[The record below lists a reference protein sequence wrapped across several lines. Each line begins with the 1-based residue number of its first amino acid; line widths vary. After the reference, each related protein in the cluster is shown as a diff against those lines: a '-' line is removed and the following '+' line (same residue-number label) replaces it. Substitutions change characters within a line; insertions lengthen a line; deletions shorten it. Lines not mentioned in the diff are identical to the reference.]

1 MRRLRSHRAL
11 QRCIEANPVQDFT
24 FFIKKVQYQCPRAL
38 AILVSANVEKIVL
51 ADSTCFEFHL
61 NINDE
66 FEYFQLVMDLCEGQ
80 EVTVNLEQSLF
91 IMVVA
96 EMLQSRELAE
106 AVSDLQ
112 LPPSEITSSNAIYR
126 IVQKEIYGIDP
137 TDEVNFIATHFS
149 ELAPESLMTI
159 PLETLEMILSHADIT
174 IPNEK
179 FRFKF
184 ISELVKREGDAF
196 SCLFEFVDF
205 SKLPRSETRTF
216 VAGLAPENVSGG
228 IILALVKAGL
238 WMHPDDDVFGDD
250 DDVFRP
256 PDARWKTPIDLT
268 VPGPNPKKES
278 KRTQKSRKPLISE
291 DVREVGLCSYGE
303 GARTIPLNL
312 DLPESSSSF
321 EYDYPERKNKDTVK
335 PEVVVEEEI
344 PETSSSSSSSSWSA
358 GFKTESFSEAN
369 ENEKPESEAEITGSP
384 SVESFGEES
393 EGSDSLA
400 DW

>member
-1 MRRLRSHRAL
+1 MK
-11 QRCIEANPVQDFT
+11 DFA
-24 FFIKKVQYQCPRAL
+24 FFVKKVKYQCPRAL

-61 NINDE
+61 NVNDE
-66 FEYFQLVMDLCEGQ
+66 CDYFQLVMDLFEGQ
-80 EVTVNLEQSLF
+80 EVTVTLEQSLF
-91 IMVVA
+91 VMVVA

-112 LPPSEITSSNAIYR
+112 LPTSEITSSNAIYR

-159 PLETLEMILSHADIT
+159 PLETLEMILSHADIA

-179 FRFKF
+179 FRFRF
-184 ISELVKREGDAF
+184 ISELVKRSGDTF

-205 SKLPRSETRTF
+205 GKLPRSETRTF
-216 VAGLAPENVSGG
+216 IASLAPENVSGG

-238 WMHPDDDVFGDD
+238 WMHPDDDIFGDD
-250 DDVFRP
+250 EDVFRP

-268 VPGPNPKKES
+268 VPGPNLKKEP
-278 KRTQKSRKPLISE
+278 KPQKSRKPLISE
-291 DVREVGLCSYGE
+291 DVREVGLCSYRE
-303 GARTIPLNL
+303 GSRTIPLNL

-321 EYDYPERKNKDTVK
+321 EYDYPERKDKPTVQ
-335 PEVVVEEEI
+335 PEVVEEEI
-344 PETSSSSSSSSWSA
+344 PETSSSSSNWSA

-369 ENEKPESEAEITGSP
+369 ENEKPESEAELTGSP

>member
-1 MRRLRSHRAL
+1 MK
-11 QRCIEANPVQDFT
+11 DFA
-24 FFIKKVQYQCPRAL
+24 FFVKKVKYQCPRAL

-51 ADSTCFEFHL
+51 ADSTCCEFHL
-61 NINDE
+61 NVNDE
-66 FEYFQLVMDLCEGQ
+66 FDYFQLVMDLFEGQ
-80 EVTVNLEQSLF
+80 EVTITLEQSLF

-96 EMLQSRELAE
+96 EMLQSPELAE

-126 IVQKEIYGIDP
+126 IVQKEIYGIDA
-137 TDEVNFIATHFS
+137 TDEVNFIAAHFS

-159 PLETLEMILSHADIT
+159 PLETLEMILSHADIA

-179 FRFKF
+179 FRFRF
-184 ISELVKREGDAF
+184 ISELVKRRSDTF

-205 SKLPRSETRTF
+205 GKLPRSETRTF
-216 VAGLAPENVSGG
+216 IAGLAPENVSGG
-228 IILALVKAGL
+228 ILLALVKAGL
-238 WMHPDDDVFGDD
+238 WMHPDDDIFGDD
-250 DDVFRP
+250 EDVFRP

-268 VPGPNPKKES
+268 VPGPNLKKES
-278 KRTQKSRKPLISE
+278 KRQKSRKPLISE
-291 DVREVGLCSYGE
+291 DVREVGLCSYRE
-303 GARTIPLNL
+303 GSRTIPLNL

-321 EYDYPERKNKDTVK
+321 EYDYPERKEKPTVE
-335 PEVVVEEEI
+335 PEVVEEEI
-344 PETSSSSSSSSWSA
+344 PETSSSSSSWSA